1 VGLFDDILG
10 ENKRPDETPRPQG
23 LFDDIVGAEE
33 QPQAKTPQEAT
44 PVAPQKAVG
53 IFDDIVGSDEVGGQ
67 IRPMTEY
74 AEAPSN
80 NSSFAGALGRGAARS
95 AIPTGAGIVGG
106 ALTGAAI
113 GAVMTGPAA
122 PVGAAIGGLAGG
134 VLASM
139 GAEALQEYGMDKM
152 LSPETKSAI
161 DDQFRKDAKQQ
172 PVASFVGQV
181 APSVAFFRPSP
192 SNLAKAGTFAKQIIS
207 GEITKD
213 AMENPAVR
221 EQASNLLNVA
231 FNTGTQGGMEAFNQ
245 FQQGDFNPLRLGA
258 SLVVGAL
265 NTEPTKLGKMATA
278 PSERLVEAIQTRG
291 NVGDVAP
298 QAEGIQPEA
307 QENVPAQPQESET
320 PETIRYASI
329 LTPKGTVYSGRWH
342 PAAFEEY
349 AKDLGKTLQEA
360 VAEKLFEGVESGFV
374 TSNGRFVSREEAAV
388 IAEKANQY
396 KKEEE
401 GGYVAPSATPRSPTL
416 YAERISMTPDRDYSL
431 TREAEPA
438 SSTARANLVMS
449 PFKKGRLTRLD
460 QTEGELQMKIDEE
473 TRKFNQDEP
482 SNPAY
487 YEERLAEVR
496 ALKDRL
502 LKSEERPT
510 KAFDEEMIQP
520 SENGYDIVDFIQEQG
535 GMLSK
540 GRAIRDKN
548 IDLYGKKGGP
558 SVKRLVDAKPPAEY
572 DGMPIL
578 NGPYKKLLSGTT
590 PVDEIA
596 QSAFDQLGIGDGTSG
611 SLWGAIESAIKS
623 RKRSLETDKEIK
635 ANDSQRQAFSS
646 AILKPK
652 EGQTSYKTSDLQIGD
667 TITSGKD
674 IFKVSEIDPETY
686 SRTLDGPQGFG
697 TRTIKEDSIIFA
709 DSAENVN
716 GDFLR
721 GVKVRN
727 ARVSATKPQM
737 TLDQKI
743 ALYRQEGTGK
753 TNARPS
759 LGERV
764 QGVKNALSERL
775 NDFRRTFQD
784 KFVDVENLQNKVSAK
799 NGSPIAE
806 NENIK
811 QREELYHGR
820 VGERVSDFEDTKVSP
835 LLDELR
841 KSGVDRKDFELYAQA
856 KHGRERNTVI
866 AQRDVNKPDGGSGLT
881 NAEISTLIDGNN
893 PTIPKADQRKME
905 PIRQKLIAIN
915 KQTLRNLW
923 EGGLISGETYDLLSN
938 RFTDYVPLVGKA
950 GGTDVETEGTLGT
963 GAGYDVRGND
973 IKIAEGRTT
982 IAPDPLAYSLQ
993 LHRDSIIRS
1002 EKNRVMQTAAQ
1013 FAIKNRDNGII
1024 QVLEKGE
1031 IGNANDKDT
1040 IAYKENGETKYL
1052 RINDPKLADVMKNRA
1067 SVTTGPIIQFLSTM
1081 NRWFAYVNTQASPEF
1096 VIANFARDLQ
1106 TALINISGES
1116 SKGLATGLIKSVP
1129 DAMRA
1134 TYRAEMGK
1142 PDMNGKMDVYYKEFK
1157 EAGGRM
1163 TFFGLKDVAATQKDI
1178 QNALGDGSYRSAK
1191 KVFRV
1196 AMDKL
1201 ARLNSAVENATRLAT
1216 YSTLRDNG
1224 YSVQKAAYA
1233 SRNIT
1238 VNFTRKGTAGPLLN
1252 SIYLFANANIQGTA
1266 RIFQA
1271 VATSPKVR
1279 KILTGVM
1286 VAGYFRSMVNRIVG
1300 GEDESGEAYYDK
1312 IPQYVKETN
1321 FIIMKPDSKGQYFKI
1336 PMPYGYS
1343 VADYTGQLLSEVS
1356 PKEAFGAG
1364 ASKSRALAKLAGAML
1379 DNFNPLGASKSL
1391 LQTISPTI
1399 ITPITDYALNM
1410 DYSGRPIMPTPSPF
1424 DATPP
1429 PNSQRYWSN
1438 VGGIAKS
1445 VSQKIN
1451 ELTGGNEVRAGAID
1465 ISPET
1470 LGQVYD
1476 FFTGSAGKFV
1486 ERLATLPRTALKAS
1500 QGEMNWADVVGEI
1513 PMTRK
1518 VYGAV
1523 PSYVDT
1529 IRYQDLRKEILT
1541 VSDEFKL
1548 AQTTKDTKRLSE
1560 IRSSASSELKMV
1572 EMVKHTEQSLKELR
1586 TERTR
1591 LKSVLEKSDNPAI
1604 QKRIDKNNE
1613 TQKALMMRALKRYNT
1628 LLDDKV

>member
-1 VGLFDDILG
+1 VGIFDDIL
-10 ENKRPDETPRPQG
+10 EEKKRPEETPRPQG
-23 LFDDIVGAEE
+23 LFDDIVGAQET
-33 QPQAKTPQEAT
+33 PQAPTPQEAT
-44 PVAPQKAVG
+44 PVSAPKAVG
-53 IFDDIVGSDEVGGQ
+53 LFDDIVGSEGGGQ

-74 AEAPSN
+74 AEAPSDD
-80 NSSFAGALGRGAARS
+80 SSFAGALGRGAARS

-113 GAVMTGPAA
+113 GAAMTGPAA

-152 LSPETKSAI
+152 LSPETKRAI
-161 DDQFRKDAKQQ
+161 DDQFKKDAEQQ

-192 SNLAKAGTFAKQIIS
+192 SNLSKAGNFAKQILS
-207 GEITKD
+207 GEITKE

-231 FNTGTQGGMEAFNQ
+231 FNTGTQGGLEAYNQ

-265 NTEPTKLGKMATA
+265 NTEPTRLGRMATA
-278 PSERLVEAIQTRG
+278 PSERVAEAIQARR
-291 NVGDVAP
+291 NVGTEAP
-298 QAEGIQPEA
+298 QAEGIQPEVQPEVQPEA
-307 QENVPAQPQESET
+307 PAPTVEVTQEQPT
-320 PETIRYASI
+320 
-329 LTPKGTVYSGRWH
+329 
-342 PAAFEEY
+342 
-349 AKDLGKTLQEA
+349 
-360 VAEKLFEGVESGFV
+360 
-374 TSNGRFVSREEAAV
+374 
-388 IAEKANQY
+388 
-396 KKEEE
+396 
-401 GGYVAPSATPRSPTL
+401 
-416 YAERISMTPDRDYSL
+416 TPDR
-431 TREAEPA
+431 
-438 SSTARANLVMS
+438 SSLVMS

-460 QTEGELQMKIDEE
+460 QSEMELQMRFDEE
-473 TRKFNQDEP
+473 TRKFDQDEP
-482 SNPAY
+482 SNPSY
-487 YEERLAEVR
+487 YKERLDEVR
-496 ALKDRL
+496 ALKERL

-510 KAFDEEMIQP
+510 KSFDEEMIEP
-520 SENGYDIVDFIQEQG
+520 SENGYDIIDFIEEQG

-548 IDLYGKKGGP
+548 IELYGKKSG
-558 SVKRLVDAKPPAEY
+558 SAVKRLVETTAPAEY
-572 DGMPIL
+572 DGMPTL

-611 SLWGAIESAIKS
+611 GLWGAIDKAITS
-623 RKRSLETDKEIK
+623 RKKASDIDKTIK
-635 ANDSQRQAFSS
+635 ANDSQRLAFST

-652 EGQTSYKTSDLQIGD
+652 EGQTSYKTSDLQVGD

-674 IFKVSEIDPETY
+674 IFKVTDINPENY
-686 SRTLDGPQGFG
+686 SRTLEGPEGFG
-697 TRTIKEDSIIFA
+697 VRTIKEDSIIFA

-727 ARVSATKPQM
+727 AKLSATKPQM

-743 ALYRQEGTGK
+743 ALYRQEGTAK
-753 TNARPS
+753 TGASPS

-764 QGVKNALSERL
+764 QGAKNVLSERL
-775 NDFRRTFQD
+775 TDFRRLFQD
-784 KFVDVENLQNKVSAK
+784 KFVDVENLQKAGGRSVKSI
-799 NGSPIAE
+799 PE
-806 NENIK
+806 NANIK
-811 QREELYHGR
+811 EREELYHGR
-820 VGERVSDFEDTKVSP
+820 VGERISNFEDTKVSP

-841 KSGVDRKDFELYAQA
+841 KSGVDRKNFELYAQA

-866 AQRDVNKPDGGSGLT
+866 AQRDINKPDGGSGLT
-881 NAEISTLIDGNN
+881 DADISTLIDGKN
-893 PTIPKADQRKME
+893 PRISREDQKKME
-905 PIRQKLIAIN
+905 PIRQKLVSLN
-915 KQTLRNLW
+915 KDTLRNLW
-923 EGGLISGETYDLLSN
+923 EGGLISGDTYDLLSN
-938 RFTDYVPLVGKA
+938 RFTDYVPLMGKA
-950 GGTDVETEGTLGT
+950 GGTDIEVERTLGT
-963 GAGYDVRGND
+963 GSGFDVRGSD
-973 IKIAEGRTT
+973 IKIAEGKTT
-982 IAPDPLAYSLQ
+982 IATDPLAYSLQ

-1002 EKNRVMQTAAQ
+1002 EKNRVIQTAAQ
-1013 FAIKNRDNGII
+1013 FATKYKDNGII

-1031 IGNANDKDT
+1031 IGNANDKDI

-1052 RINDPKLADVMKNRA
+1052 RIKDPKLADVMKNR
-1067 SVTTGPIIQFLSTM
+1067 SSSTTAPIVEFIPRM
-1081 NRWFAYVNTQASPEF
+1081 MRYYAYVNTQASPEF
-1096 VIANFARDLQ
+1096 VAANFSRDLQ
-1106 TALINISGES
+1106 TALINISAEDA
-1116 SKGLATGLIKSVP
+1116 KGLALTLVKSVP

-1142 PDMNGKMDVYYKEFK
+1142 PDMNGKMDVYYREFK

-1163 TFFGLKDVAATQKDI
+1163 TFFGLKDIAATQKDI
-1178 QNALGDGSYRSAK
+1178 QSALGDGGFRNVT
-1191 KVFRV
+1191 KVFKV
-1196 AMDKL
+1196 GLDKL

-1233 SRNIT
+1233 ARNIT

-1271 VATSPKVR
+1271 VASSPKVR

-1286 VAGYFRSMVNRIVG
+1286 VAGFFRSMVNRIIG
-1300 GEDESGEAYYDK
+1300 GQDETGEPYYDK
-1312 IPQYVKETN
+1312 IPQYIKETN
-1321 FIIMKPDSKGQYFKI
+1321 FIIMKPDSGGQYFKF
-1336 PMPYGYS
+1336 PMPYGYA
-1343 VADYTGQLLSEVS
+1343 VADYAGQLLSEVS
-1356 PKEAFGAG
+1356 PKDMFGG
-1364 ASKSRALAKLAGAML
+1364 GVSKSDAIVKLTGAIL

-1399 ITPITDYALNM
+1399 LSPITDYALNM

-1429 PNSQRYWSN
+1429 PKSQRYWSN
-1438 VGGIAKS
+1438 VGPIPKAIA
-1445 VSQKIN
+1445 QKLN
-1451 ELTGGNEVRAGAID
+1451 ELTGGNEVRAGGLD
-1465 ISPET
+1465 FSPET
-1470 LGQVYD
+1470 IGQVYD
-1476 FFTGSAGKFV
+1476 FMTGAAGKFA
-1486 ERLATLPRTALKAS
+1486 ERLVNLPRGVLKAS
-1500 QGEMNWADVVGEI
+1500 QGQMEWSDMIGDI

-1529 IRYQDLRKEILT
+1529 VRYQDLRKEILT
-1541 VSDEFKL
+1541 VADEVKL
-1548 AQTTKDTKRLSE
+1548 AQTTRDTKRLSE

-1572 EMVKHTEQSLKELR
+1572 EMVKSTEQSLKELR

-1591 LKSVLEKSDNPAI
+1591 LKAILEKSDNPAI

-1613 TQKALMMRALKRYNT
+1613 TQKALMMRVLKRYNT
-1628 LLDDKV
+1628 LIDDKV

>member
-1 VGLFDDILG
+1 VGIFDDIL
-10 ENKRPDETPRPQG
+10 EEKKRPEETPRPQG
-23 LFDDIVGAEE
+23 LFDDIVGPQET
-33 QPQAKTPQEAT
+33 PQAPTPQEAT
-44 PVAPQKAVG
+44 PVVQAQASGTVLAKEQEASFQKWKETLPSRLQSESDYDLKGFWLENPNWSPNDPDAHMTDKFKLPNHPLFSVESKYYKEGMKSGYWKGDEYVPIKEGEVAPRPSLG
-53 IFDDIVGSDEVGGQ
+53 LFDDIVGSEGGGQ
-67 IRPMTEY
+67 LRPMTEY
-74 AEAPSN
+74 AEAPSDD
-80 NSSFAGALGRGAARS
+80 SSFVGALGRGAARS

-113 GAVMTGPAA
+113 GAAMTGPAA

-152 LSPETKSAI
+152 LSPETKKAI
-161 DDQFRKDAKQQ
+161 DDQFKKDAEQQ

-192 SNLAKAGTFAKQIIS
+192 SNLSKAGNFAKQILS
-207 GEITKD
+207 GEITKE

-265 NTEPTKLGKMATA
+265 NTEPTRLGRMATA
-278 PSERLVEAIQTRG
+278 PSERVAEAIQARR
-291 NVGDVAP
+291 NVGTEAP
-298 QAEGIQPEA
+298 QAEGIQPEV
-307 QENVPAQPQESET
+307 Q
-320 PETIRYASI
+320 PETQA
-329 LTPKGTVYSGRWH
+329 PKVEIT
-342 PAAFEEY
+342 
-349 AKDLGKTLQEA
+349 QE
-360 VAEKLFEGVESGFV
+360 
-374 TSNGRFVSREEAAV
+374 
-388 IAEKANQY
+388 Q
-396 KKEEE
+396 
-401 GGYVAPSATPRSPTL
+401 PT
-416 YAERISMTPDRDYSL
+416 TPDRSI
-431 TREAEPA
+431 
-438 SSTARANLVMS
+438 LVMS

-460 QTEGELQMKIDEE
+460 QIEAELQGMRDSELQ
-473 TRKFNQDEP
+473 KFNSDEP

-487 YEERLAEVR
+487 YDERLAEVKAER
-496 ALKDRL
+496 ERL
-502 LKSEERPT
+502 LRAEERPT
-510 KAFDEEMIQP
+510 KSFDEEMIEP
-520 SENGYDIVDFIQEQG
+520 SESGYDIIDFIQEQG

-540 GRAIRDKN
+540 GKAIRNKN
-548 IDLYGKKGGP
+548 IELYGKKSG
-558 SVKRLVDAKPPAEY
+558 SAVKRLVETTAPAEY
-572 DGMPIL
+572 DGMPTL

-611 SLWGAIESAIKS
+611 GLWGAIDKAITS
-623 RKRSLETDKEIK
+623 RKKASDIDKTIK
-635 ANDSQRQAFSS
+635 ANDSKRLAFSS
-646 AILKPK
+646 EILKPK
-652 EGQTSYKTSDLQIGD
+652 DGQTSYKTSDLQIGD
-667 TITSGKD
+667 TITSGKN
-674 IFKVSEIDPETY
+674 IFKVTDINPETY
-686 SRTLDGPQGFG
+686 SRTLEGPEGFG
-697 TRTIKEDSIIFA
+697 VRTIKEDSIIFA

-727 ARVSATKPQM
+727 AKVSATEPQM

-743 ALYRQEGTGK
+743 ALYRQEGTAR
-753 TNARPS
+753 TDTRPS

-764 QGVKNALSERL
+764 QGVRDSLSKRL
-775 NDFRRTFQD
+775 TDFRRFFQD
-784 KFVDVENLQNKVSAK
+784 KFVDIENLQKKVSGKIGRQIDESAD
-799 NGSPIAE
+799 
-806 NENIK
+806 IK

-820 VGERVSDFEDTKVSP
+820 VGERVSNFEDTMATP

-841 KSGVDRKDFELYAQA
+841 ASGLDRKNFELYAQA

-881 NAEISTLIDGNN
+881 NADIAELIEGNN
-893 PTIPKADQRKME
+893 PRISKADQKKME
-905 PIRQKLIAIN
+905 PIRQKLVSLN
-915 KQTLRNLW
+915 KGTLRNLW

-938 RFTDYVPLVGKA
+938 RFTDYVPLMGKA
-950 GGTDVETEGTLGT
+950 GGTDVETDGTVGT
-963 GAGYDVRGND
+963 GAGYDVRGSD
-973 IKIAEGRTT
+973 IKMAKGKTT
-982 IAPDPLAYSLQ
+982 IATDPLAYSLQ

-1002 EKNRVMQTAAQ
+1002 EKNRVMQTVAQ
-1013 FAIKNRDNGII
+1013 FATKYKDNGII
-1024 QVLEKGE
+1024 QVLAKGE
-1031 IGNANDKDT
+1031 IGNANDKDI
-1040 IAYKENGETKYL
+1040 IAYKENGETRYL

-1067 SVTTGPIIQFLSTM
+1067 SVTTGKIIQYLSNM
-1081 NRWFAYVNTQASPEF
+1081 NRWLAYVNTQASPEF
-1096 VIANFARDLQ
+1096 VVANFARDLQ
-1106 TALINISGES
+1106 TALVNISGENA
-1116 SKGLATGLIKSVP
+1116 KGLASGLIKSVP
-1129 DAMRA
+1129 DAMKA

-1142 PDMNGKMDVYYKEFK
+1142 PDMNGKMDVYYREFK

-1163 TFFGLKDVAATQKDI
+1163 TFFGLKDIAATQKDI
-1178 QNALGDGSYRSAK
+1178 QNALGDGAYRNAT

-1196 AMDKL
+1196 GLDKL

-1216 YSTLRDNG
+1216 YSTLRENG

-1233 SRNIT
+1233 ARNIT

-1252 SIYLFANANIQGTA
+1252 AIYLFANANIQGTA

-1271 VATSPKVR
+1271 VASSPKVR

-1286 VAGYFRSMVNRIVG
+1286 VAGYFRSMVNRIIG
-1300 GEDESGEAYYDK
+1300 GQDETGESYYDK
-1312 IPQYVKETN
+1312 IPQYIKETN
-1321 FIIMKPDSKGQYFKI
+1321 FIIMKPESEGQYFKI

-1356 PKEAFGAG
+1356 PKEAFGGG
-1364 ASKSRALAKLAGAML
+1364 ASKSQALAKLAGAML

-1391 LQTISPTI
+1391 LQTISPTLLS
-1399 ITPITDYALNM
+1399 PVTDYALNM

-1438 VGGIAKS
+1438 VGDIPKAIARKL
-1445 VSQKIN
+1445 N
-1451 ELTGGNEVRAGAID
+1451 EISGGNEVRAGD
-1465 ISPET
+1465 FDVSPET

-1476 FFTGSAGKFV
+1476 FFTGSAGKFA
-1486 ERLATLPRTALKAS
+1486 ERLVTLPRSAFKAS
-1500 QGEMNWADVVGEI
+1500 QGEMDWADVIGDV

-1529 IRYQDLRKEILT
+1529 VRYQDLRKEILT
-1541 VSDEFKL
+1541 VADEVKL
-1548 AQTTKDTKRLSE
+1548 AQTTRDTKRLSE

-1572 EMVKHTEQSLKELR
+1572 EMIKSTEQSLKELR

-1591 LKSVLEKSDNPAI
+1591 LKAILEKSDNPAI

-1613 TQKALMMRALKRYNT
+1613 TQKALMMRVLKRYNT
-1628 LLDDKV
+1628 LIDDQV

>member
-1 VGLFDDILG
+1 MGLFDDILG
-10 ENKRPDETPRPQG
+10 ENKRPDETPKPQG

-278 PSERLVEAIQTRG
+278 PSERLAEAIQTRG
-291 NVGDVAP
+291 NVGEPKADVVPPEVPP
-298 QAEGIQPEA
+298 QSNI
-307 QENVPAQPQESET
+307 ET
-320 PETIRYASI
+320 
-329 LTPKGTVYSGRWH
+329 
-342 PAAFEEY
+342 
-349 AKDLGKTLQEA
+349 
-360 VAEKLFEGVESGFV
+360 
-374 TSNGRFVSREEAAV
+374 
-388 IAEKANQY
+388 
-396 KKEEE
+396 
-401 GGYVAPSATPRSPTL
+401 SPTQPTQEQPTTL
-416 YAERISMTPDRDYSL
+416 DR
-431 TREAEPA
+431 
-438 SSTARANLVMS
+438 SSLVMS

-460 QTEGELQMKIDEE
+460 QTEGELQMKMDEE

-540 GRAIRDKN
+540 GKAIRDKN
-548 IDLYGKKGGP
+548 IELYGKKGGP

-572 DGMPIL
+572 DGMPAL

-596 QSAFDQLGIGDGTSG
+596 QSAYDQLGIGDGTSG

-646 AILKPK
+646 SILKPK

-667 TITSGKD
+667 TIASGKD

-727 ARVSATKPQM
+727 ARLSATDPAIPLEK
-737 TLDQKI
+737 KI
-743 ALYRQEGTGK
+743 AIFKGTDKGVEGTGE
-753 TNARPS
+753 RPT
-759 LGERV
+759 LGQRL
-764 QGVKNALSERL
+764 QGVKNVLSQRL
-775 NDFRRTFQD
+775 TDFRRTFQD

-820 VGERVSDFEDTKVSP
+820 VGERIGDFEDTKVAP
-835 LLDELR
+835 LLEDLR
-841 KSGVDRKDFELYAQA
+841 NSGVDRKDFELYAQA

-923 EGGLISGETYDLLSN
+923 EGGLISGDTYDLLSN

-950 GGTDVETEGTLGT
+950 GGTDVETEGTIGT

-973 IKIAEGRTT
+973 IKIAEGRST
-982 IAPDPLAYSLQ
+982 IAPDPLAYSIQ

-1178 QNALGDGSYRSAK
+1178 QNALGDGSYRSAT
-1191 KVFRV
+1191 KVFKV
-1196 AMDKL
+1196 ALDKL

-1216 YSTLRDNG
+1216 YSTLRENG
-1224 YSVQKAAYA
+1224 FSVQKAAYA
-1233 SRNIT
+1233 ARNIT

-1271 VATSPKVR
+1271 VASSPKVR

-1300 GEDESGEAYYDK
+1300 GDDESGEAYYDK

-1356 PKEAFGAG
+1356 PKEAFGGG
-1364 ASKSRALAKLAGAML
+1364 ASKSQALAKLAGAML

-1591 LKSVLEKSDNPAI
+1591 LKSVLEKGDNPAI

-1613 TQKALMMRALKRYNT
+1613 TQKVLMMRALKRYNT
-1628 LLDDKV
+1628 LIDGKV

>member
-1 VGLFDDILG
+1 MGLFDDIVG
-10 ENKRPDETPRPQG
+10 PEEKKRPEETPRPQG
-23 LFDDIVGAEE
+23 LFDDIVGPE
-33 QPQAKTPQEAT
+33 QKPQAETPQETT
-44 PVAPQKAVG
+44 PVSAPKAVG
-53 IFDDIVGSDEVGGQ
+53 LFDDIVGSEGGGEL
-67 IRPMTEY
+67 RPMTEY
-74 AEAPSN
+74 AEAPSDD
-80 NSSFAGALGRGAARS
+80 SSFAGALGRGAARS

-113 GAVMTGPAA
+113 GAAMTGPAA

-152 LSPETKSAI
+152 LSPETKKAI
-161 DDQFRKDAKQQ
+161 DDQFKKDAERQ

-192 SNLAKAGTFAKQIIS
+192 SNLSKAGNFAKQILS
-207 GEITKD
+207 GEITKE

-265 NTEPTKLGKMATA
+265 NTEPTRLGRMATA
-278 PSERLVEAIQTRG
+278 PSERVAEAIQARR
-291 NVGDVAP
+291 NVGAEVP
-298 QAEGIQPEA
+298 QAEGIQPEVQPEVQPEA
-307 QENVPAQPQESET
+307 PAPTVEVTQEQPT
-320 PETIRYASI
+320 
-329 LTPKGTVYSGRWH
+329 
-342 PAAFEEY
+342 
-349 AKDLGKTLQEA
+349 
-360 VAEKLFEGVESGFV
+360 
-374 TSNGRFVSREEAAV
+374 
-388 IAEKANQY
+388 
-396 KKEEE
+396 
-401 GGYVAPSATPRSPTL
+401 
-416 YAERISMTPDRDYSL
+416 TPDR
-431 TREAEPA
+431 
-438 SSTARANLVMS
+438 SSLVMS

-460 QTEGELQMKIDEE
+460 QSEMELQMRFDEE
-473 TRKFNQDEP
+473 TRKFDQDEP
-482 SNPAY
+482 SNPSY
-487 YEERLAEVR
+487 YKERLAEVR
-496 ALKDRL
+496 ALKERL

-510 KAFDEEMIQP
+510 KSFDEEMIEP
-520 SENGYDIVDFIQEQG
+520 SENGYDIIDFIEEQG

-548 IDLYGKKGGP
+548 IELYGKKSGS
-558 SVKRLVDAKPPAEY
+558 SVKRLVETTAPAEY
-572 DGMPIL
+572 DGMPTL

-611 SLWGAIESAIKS
+611 GLWGAIDNAIKS
-623 RKRSLETDKEIK
+623 RKRSSDIDKTIK
-635 ANDSQRQAFSS
+635 ANDSQRLAFST

-652 EGQTSYKTSDLQIGD
+652 EGQTSYKTSDLQVGD

-674 IFKVSEIDPETY
+674 IFKVTDINPENY
-686 SRTLDGPQGFG
+686 SRTLEGPEGFG
-697 TRTIKEDSIIFA
+697 VRTIKEDSIIFA

-727 ARVSATKPQM
+727 ARVSATEPQM

-743 ALYRQEGTGK
+743 AIYRQEGAAK
-753 TNARPS
+753 TDTRPS

-764 QGVKNALSERL
+764 QGVKDSLSKRL
-775 NDFRRTFQD
+775 TDFRRFFQD
-784 KFVDVENLQNKVSAK
+784 KFVDVENLQKRVSER
-799 NGSPIAE
+799 NGSPISE
-806 NENIK
+806 NADIK

-820 VGERVSDFEDTKVSP
+820 VGERVSNFEDTIVTP

-841 KSGVDRKDFELYAQA
+841 NSGVDRKNFELYAQA

-881 NAEISTLIDGNN
+881 SSDIAGLIEGNN
-893 PTIPKADQRKME
+893 PRISKADQKKME
-905 PIRQKLIAIN
+905 PIRQKLVSLS
-915 KQTLRNLW
+915 KGTLRNLW

-950 GGTDVETEGTLGT
+950 GGTDIETDGTIGT
-963 GAGYDVRGND
+963 GAGYDVRGSD
-973 IKIAEGRTT
+973 IKMADGRTT
-982 IAPDPLAYSLQ
+982 IAPDPLAYALQ

-1002 EKNRVMQTAAQ
+1002 EKNRVMQTVAQ
-1013 FAIKNRDNGII
+1013 FATKYRDNGII

-1031 IGNANDKDT
+1031 IGNANDKDI
-1040 IAYKENGETKYL
+1040 IAYKENGETRYL

-1067 SVTTGPIIQFLSTM
+1067 SVTTGKIIQYLSNM
-1081 NRWFAYVNTQASPEF
+1081 NRWLAYVNTQASPEF
-1096 VIANFARDLQ
+1096 VVANFARDLQ
-1106 TALINISGES
+1106 TALVNISGES
-1116 SKGLATGLIKSVP
+1116 AKGLASGLIKSVP
-1129 DAMRA
+1129 DAMKA

-1142 PDMNGKMDVYYKEFK
+1142 PDMNGKMDVYYREFK

-1163 TFFGLKDVAATQKDI
+1163 TFFGLKDISATQKDI
-1178 QNALGDGSYRSAK
+1178 QSALGNGGYRSAT
-1191 KVFRV
+1191 KVFKV
-1196 AMDKL
+1196 ALDKL

-1216 YSTLRDNG
+1216 YSTLRENG
-1224 YSVQKAAYA
+1224 YTVQKAAYA
-1233 SRNIT
+1233 ARNIT

-1286 VAGYFRSMVNRIVG
+1286 VAGYFRSMVNRIIG
-1300 GEDESGEAYYDK
+1300 GQDETGESYYDK
-1312 IPQYVKETN
+1312 IPQYIKETN
-1321 FIIMKPDSKGQYFKI
+1321 FIIMKPESEGQYFKI

-1356 PKEAFGAG
+1356 PKEAFGGG
-1364 ASKSRALAKLAGAML
+1364 ASKSQALAKLAGAML

-1391 LQTISPTI
+1391 LQTISPTLLS
-1399 ITPITDYALNM
+1399 PITDYALNM

-1429 PNSQRYWSN
+1429 PKSQRYWSN
-1438 VGGIAKS
+1438 VGDIPKAIA
-1445 VSQKIN
+1445 QKLN
-1451 ELTGGNEVRAGAID
+1451 ELTGGNEVRAGGLD
-1465 ISPET
+1465 VSPET
-1470 LGQVYD
+1470 LGQVFD

-1486 ERLATLPRTALKAS
+1486 ERIASLPRSALKAS
-1500 QGEMNWADVVGEI
+1500 QGEVDWADVVGDI

-1541 VSDEFKL
+1541 VSDEVKL
-1548 AQTTKDTKRLSE
+1548 AQTTRDTKRLSD
-1560 IRSSASSELKMV
+1560 IRSSASSELKMI
-1572 EMVKHTEQSLKELR
+1572 EMVKATEQSLKELR

-1591 LKSVLEKSDNPAI
+1591 LKAVLEKSDNPAI

-1613 TQKALMMRALKRYNT
+1613 TQKALMMRVLKRYNT
-1628 LLDDKV
+1628 LIDDKV

>member
-1 VGLFDDILG
+1 VGIFDDIL
-10 ENKRPDETPRPQG
+10 EEQKRPEEAPRPQG

-33 QPQAKTPQEAT
+33 KPQAE
-44 PVAPQKAVG
+44 APQVESPIASQKSVG
-53 IFDDIVGSDEVGGQ
+53 LFDDIVGSNEVVGRGVLLPMDEAQ
-67 IRPMTEY
+67 TP
-74 AEAPSN
+74 PSDD
-80 NSSFAGALGRGAARS
+80 SSFVGALGRGAARS

-106 ALTGAAI
+106 ALTGAAV
-113 GAVMTGPAA
+113 GAAMTGPAA

-152 LSPETKSAI
+152 LSPETKKAI
-161 DDQFRKDAKQQ
+161 DDQFKKDAEQQ

-192 SNLAKAGTFAKQIIS
+192 SNLAKAGTFAKQIIA

-265 NTEPTKLGKMATA
+265 NTEPTRLGKMATA
-278 PSERLVEAIQTRG
+278 PSERVAEAIRARK
-291 NVGDVAP
+291 NVGAEAS
-298 QAEGIQPEA
+298 QAEGIQPEVQ
-307 QENVPAQPQESET
+307 QEAQPEPQTPQVDVPQDQTQPIDRSE
-320 PETIRYASI
+320 
-329 LTPKGTVYSGRWH
+329 L
-342 PAAFEEY
+342 
-349 AKDLGKTLQEA
+349 
-360 VAEKLFEGVESGFV
+360 
-374 TSNGRFVSREEAAV
+374 V
-388 IAEKANQY
+388 I
-396 KKEEE
+396 
-401 GGYVAPSATPRSPTL
+401 
-416 YAERISMTPDRDYSL
+416 
-431 TREAEPA
+431 
-438 SSTARANLVMS
+438 S

-460 QTEGELQMKIDEE
+460 QSEMELQMRLDEE
-473 TRKFNQDEP
+473 TRKFDQDEP
-482 SNPAY
+482 SNPSY
-487 YEERLAEVR
+487 YKERLDEVR
-496 ALKDRL
+496 ALKERL
-502 LKSEERPT
+502 LREEQRPSKSFSEQ
-510 KAFDEEMIQP
+510 MIQP
-520 SENGYDIVDFIQEQG
+520 SENGYDIIDFIEEQG

-540 GRAIRDKN
+540 GKAIRDKN
-548 IDLYGKKGGP
+548 IALYGKKSG
-558 SVKRLVDAKPPAEY
+558 SSIRRLEETKAPAEY
-572 DGMPIL
+572 DGMPDFK
-578 NGPYKKLLSGTT
+578 GPYKKLLSGTT

-596 QSAFDQLGIGDGTSG
+596 QSAYEQLGIGDGTSG
-611 SLWGAIESAIKS
+611 SLWGAIDKAITS
-623 RKRSLETDKEIK
+623 RKKASDINNKINFNDK
-635 ANDSQRQAFSS
+635 QRQAFSS

-667 TITSGKD
+667 NIYSGKNVFEVTGIDEDNFSRTIT
-674 IFKVSEIDPETY
+674 
-686 SRTLDGPQGFG
+686 GPDEFG
-697 TRTIKEDSIIFA
+697 TRTIKADSIIFA
-709 DSAENVN
+709 DSAVN
-716 GDFLR
+716 QEGNYLR

-727 ARVSATKPQM
+727 AKLSETKPQM

-743 ALYRQEGTGK
+743 ALYRQEGTAK
-753 TNARPS
+753 TDARPS
-759 LGERV
+759 LEERV
-764 QGVKNALSERL
+764 QGVKDSLSQRL
-775 NDFRRTFQD
+775 TDFRRFFQD
-784 KFVDVENLQNKVSAK
+784 KFVDIENLQKKVSGK
-799 NGSPIAE
+799 IGRQIEE
-806 NENIK
+806 NADIK

-820 VGERVSDFEDTKVSP
+820 VGERISDFEDTKVTP

-866 AQRDVNKPDGGSGLT
+866 AQRDINKPDGGSGLT
-881 NAEISTLIDGNN
+881 DADISTLIEGNN
-893 PTIPKADQRKME
+893 PRISREAQRKME
-905 PIRQKLIAIN
+905 PIRQKLVSLN
-915 KQTLRNLW
+915 KDTLRNLW
-923 EGGLISGETYDLLSN
+923 EGGLISGDTYDLLSN
-938 RFTDYVPLVGKA
+938 RFTDYVPLAGKA
-950 GGTDVETEGTLGT
+950 GGTDVEVEGSLGT
-963 GAGYDVRGND
+963 GAGYDVRGSD
-973 IKIAEGRTT
+973 IKIAEGRGT

-1002 EKNRVMQTAAQ
+1002 EKNRVMQTVAQ
-1013 FAIKNRDNGII
+1013 FATKYKDNGII

-1031 IGNANDKDT
+1031 IGNANDKDI

-1067 SVTTGPIIQFLSTM
+1067 SVTTGKIIQYLSNM
-1081 NRWFAYVNTQASPEF
+1081 NRWLAYVNTQASPEF
-1096 VIANFARDLQ
+1096 VVANFARDLQ
-1106 TALINISGES
+1106 TALVNISGENA
-1116 SKGLATGLIKSVP
+1116 KGLASGLIKSVP

-1142 PDMNGKMDVYYKEFK
+1142 PDMNGKMDVYYREFK

-1163 TFFGLKDVAATQKDI
+1163 TFFGLKDIAATQKDI
-1178 QNALGDGSYRSAK
+1178 QSALGDGGYRNAT
-1191 KVFRV
+1191 KVFKV
-1196 AMDKL
+1196 ALDKL

-1216 YSTLRDNG
+1216 YSTLRENG
-1224 YSVQKAAYA
+1224 YSVQKAAYV

-1300 GEDESGEAYYDK
+1300 GQDETGESYYDK
-1312 IPQYVKETN
+1312 IPQYIKETN
-1321 FIIMKPDSKGQYFKI
+1321 FIIMKPDSGGQYFKI

-1356 PKEAFGAG
+1356 PKEAFGGG
-1364 ASKSRALAKLAGAML
+1364 ASKSQALAKLAGAML

-1391 LQTISPTI
+1391 LQTISPTLLS
-1399 ITPITDYALNM
+1399 PVTDYALNM

-1429 PNSQRYWSN
+1429 PKSQRYWSN
-1438 VGGIAKS
+1438 VGPIPKAIA
-1445 VSQKIN
+1445 QKIN
-1451 ELTGGNEVRAGAID
+1451 ELTGGNEVRAGKLD
-1465 ISPET
+1465 VSPET
-1470 LGQVYD
+1470 IGQVFD
-1476 FFTGSAGKFV
+1476 FFTGSAGKFA
-1486 ERLATLPRTALKAS
+1486 ERLANLPRGALKAS
-1500 QGEMNWADVVGEI
+1500 QGEMEWADVVGDI

-1529 IRYQDLRKEILT
+1529 VRYQDLRKEILT
-1541 VSDEFKL
+1541 VADEVKL
-1548 AQTTKDTKRLSE
+1548 AQTTRDTKRLSE
-1560 IRSSASSELKMV
+1560 IRSSASAELKMV
-1572 EMVKHTEQSLKELR
+1572 EMIKHTEQSLKELR
-1586 TERTR
+1586 TEKTR
-1591 LKSVLEKSDNPAI
+1591 LKAVLEKNDNPAI

-1613 TQKALMMRALKRYNT
+1613 TQKAMMMKVLKRYNT
-1628 LLDDKV
+1628 LIDEKV

>member
-1 VGLFDDILG
+1 MGLFDDILG

-23 LFDDIVGAEE
+23 LFDDIVGAEDKPQAE
-33 QPQAKTPQEAT
+33 TPQAK
-44 PVAPQKAVG
+44 APIASQKSVG
-53 IFDDIVGSDEVGGQ
+53 LFDDIVGSNEVGG
-67 IRPMTEY
+67 RGVLLPMD
-74 AEAPSN
+74 EAQTPPSDD
-80 NSSFAGALGRGAARS
+80 SSFVGALGRGAARS

-106 ALTGAAI
+106 ALTGAAV
-113 GAVMTGPAA
+113 GAAMTGPAA

-161 DDQFRKDAKQQ
+161 DDQFKKDAKQQ

-265 NTEPTKLGKMATA
+265 NTEPTRLGRMATA
-278 PSERLVEAIQTRG
+278 PSERLAEAIQARRPKADVVPPEVPPQS
-291 NVGDVAP
+291 NV
-298 QAEGIQPEA
+298 
-307 QENVPAQPQESET
+307 ET
-320 PETIRYASI
+320 
-329 LTPKGTVYSGRWH
+329 
-342 PAAFEEY
+342 
-349 AKDLGKTLQEA
+349 
-360 VAEKLFEGVESGFV
+360 
-374 TSNGRFVSREEAAV
+374 
-388 IAEKANQY
+388 
-396 KKEEE
+396 
-401 GGYVAPSATPRSPTL
+401 SPTEPTQEQSTSL
-416 YAERISMTPDRDYSL
+416 DRS
-431 TREAEPA
+431 
-438 SSTARANLVMS
+438 NLVMS

-460 QTEGELQMKIDEE
+460 QTESELQMKIDEE

-502 LKSEERPT
+502 LNSEERPT
-510 KAFDEEMIQP
+510 KSFDEEMIQP

-548 IDLYGKKGGP
+548 IDLYGKKGG
-558 SVKRLVDAKPPAEY
+558 SLVKRLVETTAPAEY
-572 DGMPIL
+572 DGMPDFK
-578 NGPYKKLLSGTT
+578 GPYKKLLSGTT

-596 QSAFDQLGIGDGTSG
+596 QSAYDQLGIGDGTSG

-623 RKRSLETDKEIK
+623 RKRSLETNKEIK

-667 TITSGKD
+667 TITSGKN

-753 TNARPS
+753 TDARPS

-764 QGVKNALSERL
+764 QGVKDSLSKRL
-775 NDFRRTFQD
+775 TDFRRFFQD
-784 KFVDVENLQNKVSAK
+784 KFVDVENLQNKVSAR
-799 NGSPIAE
+799 NGSPISE

-820 VGERVSDFEDTKVSP
+820 VGERVSNFEDTIVTP

-841 KSGVDRKDFELYAQA
+841 NSGVDRKNFELYAQA

-881 NAEISTLIDGNN
+881 SSDIAGLIEGSNPRIS
-893 PTIPKADQRKME
+893 KADQRKME
-905 PIRQKLIAIN
+905 PIRQKLVSLS
-915 KQTLRNLW
+915 KGTLRNLW
-923 EGGLISGETYDLLSN
+923 EGGLISGDTYDLLSN
-938 RFTDYVPLVGKA
+938 RFTDYVPLIGKA
-950 GGTDVETEGTLGT
+950 GGTDVETEGALGT
-963 GAGYDVRGND
+963 GAGYDVRGSD

-982 IAPDPLAYSLQ
+982 IAPDPLAYALQ

-1002 EKNRVMQTAAQ
+1002 EKNRVMQTVAQ
-1013 FAIKNRDNGII
+1013 FAIKYRDNGII

-1031 IGNANDKDT
+1031 IGNANDKDI
-1040 IAYKENGETKYL
+1040 IAYKENGETRYL

-1067 SVTTGPIIQFLSTM
+1067 SVTTGKIIQYLSNM
-1081 NRWFAYVNTQASPEF
+1081 NRWLAYVNTQASPEF
-1096 VIANFARDLQ
+1096 VVANFARDLQ
-1106 TALINISGES
+1106 TALINISGENA
-1116 SKGLATGLIKSVP
+1116 KGLATGLIKSVP

-1178 QNALGDGSYRSAK
+1178 QNALGDGSYRSAT

-1196 AMDKL
+1196 GLNKL

-1216 YSTLRDNG
+1216 YSTLRENG

-1252 SIYLFANANIQGTA
+1252 AIYLFANANIQGTA

-1286 VAGYFRSMVNRIVG
+1286 VAGYFRSMVNRIIG
-1300 GEDESGEAYYDK
+1300 GQDETGESYYDK

-1321 FIIMKPDSKGQYFKI
+1321 FIIMKPNSEGQYFKI

-1356 PKEAFGAG
+1356 PKEAFGGG
-1364 ASKSRALAKLAGAML
+1364 ASKSQALAKLAGAML

-1438 VGGIAKS
+1438 VGDIPKAIA
-1445 VSQKIN
+1445 QKIN
-1451 ELTGGNEVRAGAID
+1451 ELTGGNEVRAGRLD
-1465 ISPET
+1465 VSPET
-1470 LGQVYD
+1470 IGQVFD

-1486 ERLATLPRTALKAS
+1486 ERLATLPRGILKAS
-1500 QGEMNWADVVGEI
+1500 QGEMDWADVVGDI

-1541 VSDEFKL
+1541 VADELKL

>member
-1 VGLFDDILG
+1 MGLFDDILG
-10 ENKRPDETPRPQG
+10 ENKRPEETPRPQG
-23 LFDDIVGAEE
+23 LFDDIIGAEE
-33 QPQAKTPQEAT
+33 QPQAKTPQVEA
-44 PVAPQKAVG
+44 PIAPQKAVG
-53 IFDDIVGSDEVGGQ
+53 LFDDIVGSEEVGGQ

-152 LSPETKSAI
+152 FSPETKSAI

-192 SNLAKAGTFAKQIIS
+192 SNLVKAGTFAKQIIS

-245 FQQGDFNPLRLGA
+245 FKQGDFNPLRLGA

-265 NTEPTKLGKMATA
+265 NTEPTRLGKMATA
-278 PSERLVEAIQTRG
+278 PSERLAEAIQARR
-291 NVGDVAP
+291 NVGEPNADVVPPEVPP
-298 QAEGIQPEA
+298 QS
-307 QENVPAQPQESET
+307 NVET
-320 PETIRYASI
+320 
-329 LTPKGTVYSGRWH
+329 
-342 PAAFEEY
+342 
-349 AKDLGKTLQEA
+349 
-360 VAEKLFEGVESGFV
+360 
-374 TSNGRFVSREEAAV
+374 
-388 IAEKANQY
+388 
-396 KKEEE
+396 
-401 GGYVAPSATPRSPTL
+401 SPTQPTQEQPTTL
-416 YAERISMTPDRDYSL
+416 DRS
-431 TREAEPA
+431 
-438 SSTARANLVMS
+438 NLVMS

-460 QTEGELQMKIDEE
+460 QTEGELQMKMDEE

-572 DGMPIL
+572 DGMPAL

-596 QSAFDQLGIGDGTSG
+596 QSAYDQLGIGDGTSG

-646 AILKPK
+646 SILKPK

-727 ARVSATKPQM
+727 AKLSATDPAIPLEK
-737 TLDQKI
+737 KI
-743 ALYRQEGTGK
+743 AIFKGTDKGAE
-753 TNARPS
+753 TT
-759 LGERV
+759 GERPTLGQGL
-764 QGVKNALSERL
+764 QGVKNVLSERL
-775 NDFRRTFQD
+775 TDFRRTFQD

-915 KQTLRNLW
+915 KETLRNLW
-923 EGGLISGETYDLLSN
+923 EGGLISGDTYDLLSN

-950 GGTDVETEGTLGT
+950 GGTDVETEGTIGT

-973 IKIAEGRTT
+973 IKIAEGRST
-982 IAPDPLAYSLQ
+982 IAPDPLAYSIQ

-1106 TALINISGES
+1106 TALINISAENA
-1116 SKGLATGLIKSVP
+1116 KGLAAGLIKSVP

-1142 PDMNGKMDVYYKEFK
+1142 PDMNGKMDVYYREFK

-1178 QNALGDGSYRSAK
+1178 QNALGDGSYRSAT

-1216 YSTLRDNG
+1216 YSTLRENG
-1224 YSVQKAAYA
+1224 VSVQKAAYA
-1233 SRNIT
+1233 ARNIT

-1252 SIYLFANANIQGTA
+1252 AIYLFANANIQGTA

-1321 FIIMKPDSKGQYFKI
+1321 FIIMKPNSQGQYFKI

-1470 LGQVYD
+1470 LGQVFD

-1591 LKSVLEKSDNPAI
+1591 LKSVLEKGDNPAI

>member
-1 VGLFDDILG
+1 MGIFDDIL
-10 ENKRPDETPRPQG
+10 EEKKRPEETPRPQG
-23 LFDDIVGAEE
+23 LFDDIVGAQET
-33 QPQAKTPQEAT
+33 PQAPTPQEAT
-44 PVAPQKAVG
+44 PVSAPKAVG
-53 IFDDIVGSDEVGGQ
+53 LFDDIVGSEGGGQ

-74 AEAPSN
+74 AEAPSDD
-80 NSSFAGALGRGAARS
+80 SSFVGALGRGAARS

-113 GAVMTGPAA
+113 GAAMTGPAA

-152 LSPETKSAI
+152 LSPETKKAI
-161 DDQFRKDAKQQ
+161 DDQFKKDAEQQ
-172 PVASFVGQV
+172 PVASFFGQV

-192 SNLAKAGTFAKQIIS
+192 SNLSKAGAFAKQILS
-207 GEITKD
+207 GEITKE

-265 NTEPTKLGKMATA
+265 NTEPTRLGRMATA
-278 PSERLVEAIQTRG
+278 PSERVAEAIQARR
-291 NVGDVAP
+291 NVGTEVP
-298 QAEGIQPEA
+298 QAEGIQPEV
-307 QENVPAQPQESET
+307 Q
-320 PETIRYASI
+320 PETQA
-329 LTPKGTVYSGRWH
+329 PKVEIT
-342 PAAFEEY
+342 
-349 AKDLGKTLQEA
+349 QE
-360 VAEKLFEGVESGFV
+360 
-374 TSNGRFVSREEAAV
+374 
-388 IAEKANQY
+388 Q
-396 KKEEE
+396 
-401 GGYVAPSATPRSPTL
+401 PT
-416 YAERISMTPDRDYSL
+416 TPDR
-431 TREAEPA
+431 
-438 SSTARANLVMS
+438 SSLVMS

-460 QTEGELQMKIDEE
+460 QIEAELQGMRDSELQ
-473 TRKFNQDEP
+473 KFNSDEP

-487 YEERLAEVR
+487 YDERLAEVKAER
-496 ALKDRL
+496 ERL
-502 LKSEERPT
+502 LRAEERPT
-510 KAFDEEMIQP
+510 KSFDEEMIEP
-520 SENGYDIVDFIQEQG
+520 SESGYDIIDFIQEQG

-540 GRAIRDKN
+540 GKAIRNKN
-548 IDLYGKKGGP
+548 IELYGKKSG
-558 SVKRLVDAKPPAEY
+558 SAVKRLVETTAPAEY
-572 DGMPIL
+572 DGMPTL

-611 SLWGAIESAIKS
+611 GLWGAIDKAITS
-623 RKRSLETDKEIK
+623 RKKASDIDKTIK
-635 ANDSQRQAFSS
+635 ANDSKRLAFSS
-646 AILKPK
+646 EILKPK
-652 EGQTSYKTSDLQIGD
+652 DGQTSYKTSDLQIGD
-667 TITSGKD
+667 TITSGKN
-674 IFKVSEIDPETY
+674 IFKITDINPETY
-686 SRTLDGPQGFG
+686 SRTLEGPEGFG
-697 TRTIKEDSIIFA
+697 VRTIKEDSIIFA

-727 ARVSATKPQM
+727 AKVSATEPQM

-743 ALYRQEGTGK
+743 ALYRQEGTAK
-753 TNARPS
+753 TDTRPS

-764 QGVKNALSERL
+764 QGVKDSLSKRL
-775 NDFRRTFQD
+775 TDFRRFFQD
-784 KFVDVENLQNKVSAK
+784 KFVDIENLQKKVSGK
-799 NGSPIAE
+799 IGRQIEE
-806 NENIK
+806 NADIK

-820 VGERVSDFEDTKVSP
+820 VGERVSNFEDTMATP

-841 KSGVDRKDFELYAQA
+841 ASGLDRKNFELYAQA

-881 NAEISTLIDGNN
+881 NADIAELIEGNN
-893 PTIPKADQRKME
+893 PRISKADQKKME
-905 PIRQKLIAIN
+905 PIRQKLVSLN
-915 KQTLRNLW
+915 KGTLRNLW

-938 RFTDYVPLVGKA
+938 RFTDYVPLMGKA
-950 GGTDVETEGTLGT
+950 GGTDVETDGTVGT
-963 GAGYDVRGND
+963 GAGYDVRGSD
-973 IKIAEGRTT
+973 IKMAKGKTT
-982 IAPDPLAYSLQ
+982 IATDPLAYSLQ

-1002 EKNRVMQTAAQ
+1002 EKNRVMQTVAQ
-1013 FAIKNRDNGII
+1013 FATKYRDNGII
-1024 QVLEKGE
+1024 QVLAKGE
-1031 IGNANDKDT
+1031 IGNANDKDI
-1040 IAYKENGETKYL
+1040 IAYKENGETRYL

-1067 SVTTGPIIQFLSTM
+1067 SVTTGKIIQYLSNM
-1081 NRWFAYVNTQASPEF
+1081 NRWLAYVNTQASPEF
-1096 VIANFARDLQ
+1096 VVANFARDLQ
-1106 TALINISGES
+1106 TALVNISGENA
-1116 SKGLATGLIKSVP
+1116 KGLASGLIKSVP
-1129 DAMRA
+1129 DAMKA

-1142 PDMNGKMDVYYKEFK
+1142 PDMNGKMDVYYREFK

-1163 TFFGLKDVAATQKDI
+1163 TFFGLKDIAATQKDI
-1178 QNALGDGSYRSAK
+1178 QSALGDGAYRNAT

-1196 AMDKL
+1196 GLDKL

-1216 YSTLRDNG
+1216 YSTLRENG

-1233 SRNIT
+1233 ARNIT

-1252 SIYLFANANIQGTA
+1252 AIYLFANANIQGTA

-1286 VAGYFRSMVNRIVG
+1286 VAGYFRSMVNRIIG
-1300 GEDESGEAYYDK
+1300 GQDETGESYYDK
-1312 IPQYVKETN
+1312 IPQYIKETN
-1321 FIIMKPDSKGQYFKI
+1321 FIIMKPESEGQYFKI

-1356 PKEAFGAG
+1356 PKEAFGGG
-1364 ASKSRALAKLAGAML
+1364 ASKSQALAKLAGAML

-1391 LQTISPTI
+1391 LQTISPTLLS
-1399 ITPITDYALNM
+1399 PVTDYALNM

-1438 VGGIAKS
+1438 VGDIPKAIARKL
-1445 VSQKIN
+1445 N
-1451 ELTGGNEVRAGAID
+1451 EISGGNEVRAGD
-1465 ISPET
+1465 FDVSPET

-1476 FFTGSAGKFV
+1476 FFTGSAGKFA
-1486 ERLATLPRTALKAS
+1486 ERLVTLPRSAFKAS
-1500 QGEMNWADVVGEI
+1500 QGEMDWADVIGDV

-1529 IRYQDLRKEILT
+1529 VRYQDLRKEILT
-1541 VSDEFKL
+1541 VADEVKL
-1548 AQTTKDTKRLSE
+1548 AQTTRDMKRLSE
-1560 IRSSASSELKMV
+1560 IRSSASSELRMV
-1572 EMVKHTEQSLKELR
+1572 EMVKSTEQSLKELR
-1586 TERTR
+1586 TEKTR
-1591 LKSVLEKSDNPAI
+1591 LKAILEKSDNPAI

-1613 TQKALMMRALKRYNT
+1613 TQKALMMRVLKRYNT
-1628 LLDDKV
+1628 LIDDKV

>member
-1 VGLFDDILG
+1 
-10 ENKRPDETPRPQG
+10 
-23 LFDDIVGAEE
+23 
-33 QPQAKTPQEAT
+33 
-44 PVAPQKAVG
+44 
-53 IFDDIVGSDEVGGQ
+53 
-67 IRPMTEY
+67 M
-74 AEAPSN
+74 
-80 NSSFAGALGRGAARS
+80 
-95 AIPTGAGIVGG
+95 
-106 ALTGAAI
+106 
-113 GAVMTGPAA
+113 
-122 PVGAAIGGLAGG
+122 
-134 VLASM
+134 
-139 GAEALQEYGMDKM
+139 
-152 LSPETKSAI
+152 
-161 DDQFRKDAKQQ
+161 
-172 PVASFVGQV
+172 
-181 APSVAFFRPSP
+181 
-192 SNLAKAGTFAKQIIS
+192 
-207 GEITKD
+207 
-213 AMENPAVR
+213 
-221 EQASNLLNVA
+221 
-231 FNTGTQGGMEAFNQ
+231 
-245 FQQGDFNPLRLGA
+245 
-258 SLVVGAL
+258 
-265 NTEPTKLGKMATA
+265 
-278 PSERLVEAIQTRG
+278 
-291 NVGDVAP
+291 
-298 QAEGIQPEA
+298 
-307 QENVPAQPQESET
+307 
-320 PETIRYASI
+320 
-329 LTPKGTVYSGRWH
+329 
-342 PAAFEEY
+342 
-349 AKDLGKTLQEA
+349 
-360 VAEKLFEGVESGFV
+360 
-374 TSNGRFVSREEAAV
+374 
-388 IAEKANQY
+388 
-396 KKEEE
+396 
-401 GGYVAPSATPRSPTL
+401 
-416 YAERISMTPDRDYSL
+416 
-431 TREAEPA
+431 
-438 SSTARANLVMS
+438 
-449 PFKKGRLTRLD
+449 
-460 QTEGELQMKIDEE
+460 
-473 TRKFNQDEP
+473 
-482 SNPAY
+482 
-487 YEERLAEVR
+487 
-496 ALKDRL
+496 
-502 LKSEERPT
+502 
-510 KAFDEEMIQP
+510 
-520 SENGYDIVDFIQEQG
+520 
-535 GMLSK
+535 
-540 GRAIRDKN
+540 
-548 IDLYGKKGGP
+548 
-558 SVKRLVDAKPPAEY
+558 
-572 DGMPIL
+572 
-578 NGPYKKLLSGTT
+578 
-590 PVDEIA
+590 
-596 QSAFDQLGIGDGTSG
+596 
-611 SLWGAIESAIKS
+611 
-623 RKRSLETDKEIK
+623 
-635 ANDSQRQAFSS
+635 
-646 AILKPK
+646 
-652 EGQTSYKTSDLQIGD
+652 
-667 TITSGKD
+667 
-674 IFKVSEIDPETY
+674 
-686 SRTLDGPQGFG
+686 
-697 TRTIKEDSIIFA
+697 
-709 DSAENVN
+709 
-716 GDFLR
+716 
-721 GVKVRN
+721 
-727 ARVSATKPQM
+727 
-737 TLDQKI
+737 
-743 ALYRQEGTGK
+743 
-753 TNARPS
+753 
-759 LGERV
+759 
-764 QGVKNALSERL
+764 
-775 NDFRRTFQD
+775 
-784 KFVDVENLQNKVSAK
+784 DVENLQKGVSARSGK
-799 NGSPIAE
+799 PISE
-806 NENIK
+806 NADIK

-820 VGERVSDFEDTKVSP
+820 VGERIGDFEDTKASP

-841 KSGVDRKDFELYAQA
+841 KSGVDRKDFELYALA

-866 AQRDVNKPDGGSGLT
+866 AQRDVNKPDGGSGLS
-881 NAEISTLIDGNN
+881 NAEISAIIEGNN
-893 PTIPKADQRKME
+893 PRIPKADQKKME

-915 KQTLRNLW
+915 KETLRNLW

-938 RFTDYVPLVGKA
+938 RFTDYVPLIGKA

-993 LHRDSIIRS
+993 LHRDSIIRA
-1002 EKNRVMQTAAQ
+1002 EKNRVIQTAAQ
-1013 FAIKNRDNGII
+1013 FATKYMDNGVIEI
-1024 QVLEKGE
+1024 LQKGE
-1031 IGNANDKDT
+1031 IGNVNDKDI
-1040 IAYKENGETKYL
+1040 IAYKDNGETKYL
-1052 RINDPKLADVMKNRA
+1052 RISDPKLADVMKNRA

-1106 TALINISGES
+1106 TALVNISGES
-1116 SKGLATGLIKSVP
+1116 SRGLAAGLIKSVP

-1142 PDMNGKMDVYYKEFK
+1142 PDMNGRMDVYYKEFK

-1178 QNALGDGSYRSAK
+1178 QSALGDGGYRNVT
-1191 KVFRV
+1191 KVFKV

-1216 YSTLRDNG
+1216 YSTLRENG

-1300 GEDESGEAYYDK
+1300 GEDESGESYYDK

-1321 FIIMKPDSKGQYFKI
+1321 FIIMKPNSQGQYFKI

-1364 ASKSRALAKLAGAML
+1364 ASKSQALVKLTGAIL

-1476 FFTGSAGKFV
+1476 FFTGSAGKFA
-1486 ERLATLPRTALKAS
+1486 ERIANLPRTALKAG
-1500 QGEMNWADVVGEI
+1500 QGEMDWADVVGEI

-1541 VSDEFKL
+1541 VADEVKL
-1548 AQTTKDTKRLSE
+1548 AQTTRDTKKLSE

>member
-1 VGLFDDILG
+1 MGIFDDIL
-10 ENKRPDETPRPQG
+10 EEKKRPEETPRPQG

-33 QPQAKTPQEAT
+33 TPQAPTPQEAT
-44 PVAPQKAVG
+44 PVSAPKAVG
-53 IFDDIVGSDEVGGQ
+53 LFDDIIGSEGGGQ

-74 AEAPSN
+74 AEAPSDD
-80 NSSFAGALGRGAARS
+80 SSFAGALGRGAARS

-113 GAVMTGPAA
+113 GAAMTGPAA

-152 LSPETKSAI
+152 LSPETKKAI
-161 DDQFRKDAKQQ
+161 DDQFKKDAEQQ

-192 SNLAKAGTFAKQIIS
+192 SNLSKAGNFAKQILS
-207 GEITKD
+207 GEITKE

-265 NTEPTKLGKMATA
+265 NTEPTRLGRMATA
-278 PSERLVEAIQTRG
+278 PSERVAEAIQARR
-291 NVGDVAP
+291 NVGTEAP
-298 QAEGIQPEA
+298 PAEVIQPE
-307 QENVPAQPQESET
+307 VRPQPDVET
-320 PETIRYASI
+320 NPTQP
-329 LTPKGTVYSGRWH
+329 TQ
-342 PAAFEEY
+342 
-349 AKDLGKTLQEA
+349 DQ
-360 VAEKLFEGVESGFV
+360 
-374 TSNGRFVSREEAAV
+374 
-388 IAEKANQY
+388 
-396 KKEEE
+396 
-401 GGYVAPSATPRSPTL
+401 ATALDRS
-416 YAERISMTPDRDYSL
+416 S
-431 TREAEPA
+431 
-438 SSTARANLVMS
+438 LVMS

-460 QTEGELQMKIDEE
+460 QSEMELQMRFDEE
-473 TRKFNQDEP
+473 TRKFDQDEP
-482 SNPAY
+482 SNPSY
-487 YEERLAEVR
+487 YKERLAEVR
-496 ALKDRL
+496 ALKERL

-510 KAFDEEMIQP
+510 KSFDEEMIEP
-520 SENGYDIVDFIQEQG
+520 SENGYDIIDFIEEQG

-548 IDLYGKKGGP
+548 IELYGKKSGS
-558 SVKRLVDAKPPAEY
+558 SVKRLVETTAPAEY
-572 DGMPIL
+572 DGMPTL

-611 SLWGAIESAIKS
+611 GLWGAIDKAITS
-623 RKRSLETDKEIK
+623 RKKASDIDKTIK
-635 ANDSQRQAFSS
+635 ANDSKRLAFSS
-646 AILKPK
+646 EILKPK
-652 EGQTSYKTSDLQIGD
+652 DGQTSYKTSDLQIGD
-667 TITSGKD
+667 TITSGKN
-674 IFKVSEIDPETY
+674 IFKVTDINPETY
-686 SRTLDGPQGFG
+686 SRTLEGPEGFG
-697 TRTIKEDSIIFA
+697 VRTIKEDSIIFA

-727 ARVSATKPQM
+727 AKVSATEPQIP
-737 TLDQKI
+737 LEKKI
-743 ALYRQEGTGK
+743 AQFKGTDKG
-753 TNARPS
+753 TEAT
-759 LGERV
+759 GERPTLGQRL
-764 QGVKNALSERL
+764 QGVKNVLSERL
-775 NDFRRTFQD
+775 TDFRRMFQD
-784 KFVDVENLQNKVSAK
+784 KFVDVENLQKGVSARSGK
-799 NGSPIAE
+799 PIAE
-806 NENIK
+806 NADLK

-820 VGERVSDFEDTKVSP
+820 VGERIGNFEDTKLTP

-841 KSGVDRKDFELYAQA
+841 QSGVDRKDFELYALA

-881 NAEISTLIDGNN
+881 NAEIGTLIDGNN
-893 PTIPKADQRKME
+893 PRISKADQKKME
-905 PIRQKLIAIN
+905 PIRQKLIALN
-915 KQTLRNLW
+915 KETLRNLW

-938 RFTDYVPLVGKA
+938 RFTDYVPLIGKA
-950 GGTDVETEGTLGT
+950 GGTDVETDGTIGT

-973 IKIAEGRTT
+973 IKIAEGRRT
-982 IAPDPLAYSLQ
+982 IAPDPLAYSIQ
-993 LHRDSIIRS
+993 LHRDSIIRA
-1002 EKNRVMQTAAQ
+1002 EKNRVIQTAAQ
-1013 FAIKNRDNGII
+1013 FATKYKDNGVIE
-1024 QVLEKGE
+1024 VLQKGE
-1031 IGNANDKDT
+1031 IGNANDKDI
-1040 IAYKENGETKYL
+1040 IAYKDNGETKYL
-1052 RINDPKLADVMKNRA
+1052 RIKDPRLADVMKNRA
-1067 SVTTGPIIQFLSTM
+1067 SVTTGPIIQFLSGM

-1096 VIANFARDLQ
+1096 VVANFARDLQ
-1106 TALINISGES
+1106 TALVNISAEN
-1116 SKGLATGLIKSVP
+1116 SKGLASGLIKSVP
-1129 DAMRA
+1129 DAIRA

-1142 PDMNGKMDVYYKEFK
+1142 PDMNGKMDVYYREFK

-1178 QNALGDGSYRSAK
+1178 RGALGDGSYRSAT
-1191 KVFRV
+1191 KVFKV
-1196 AMDKL
+1196 ALDKL

-1216 YSTLRDNG
+1216 YSTLRENG
-1224 YSVQKAAYA
+1224 FSVQKAAYA
-1233 SRNIT
+1233 ARNIT

-1271 VATSPKVR
+1271 VASSPKVR

-1286 VAGYFRSMVNRIVG
+1286 VAGYFRSMVNRIIG
-1300 GEDESGEAYYDK
+1300 GQDETGESYYDK
-1312 IPQYVKETN
+1312 IPQYIKETN
-1321 FIIMKPDSKGQYFKI
+1321 FIIMKPESEGQYFKI

-1356 PKEAFGAG
+1356 PKEAFGGG
-1364 ASKSRALAKLAGAML
+1364 ASKSQALAKLAGAML

-1391 LQTISPTI
+1391 LQTISPTLLS
-1399 ITPITDYALNM
+1399 PVTDYALNM

-1476 FFTGSAGKFV
+1476 FFTGSAGKFA
-1486 ERLATLPRTALKAS
+1486 ERLVTLPRSALKAS
-1500 QGEMNWADVVGEI
+1500 QGEMDWADVIGDV

-1541 VSDEFKL
+1541 VSDEVKL
-1548 AQTTKDTKRLSE
+1548 AQTTRDTKRLSE

-1572 EMVKHTEQSLKELR
+1572 EMVKSTEQSLKELR

-1591 LKSVLEKSDNPAI
+1591 LKAVLEKSDNPAI

-1613 TQKALMMRALKRYNT
+1613 TQKALMMRVLKRYNT
-1628 LLDDKV
+1628 LIDDEV

>member
-1 VGLFDDILG
+1 MGIFDDIL
-10 ENKRPDETPRPQG
+10 EEKKRPEETPRPQG

-33 QPQAKTPQEAT
+33 KPQVETPQAEA

-53 IFDDIVGSDEVGGQ
+53 LFDDIIGSEGGGQ

-74 AEAPSN
+74 AEAPSDD
-80 NSSFAGALGRGAARS
+80 SSFAGALGRGAARS

-113 GAVMTGPAA
+113 GAAMTGPAA

-152 LSPETKSAI
+152 LSPETKKAI
-161 DDQFRKDAKQQ
+161 DDQFKKDAEQQ

-192 SNLAKAGTFAKQIIS
+192 SNLFKAGAFAKQIIS
-207 GEITKD
+207 GEITKE

-265 NTEPTKLGKMATA
+265 NTEPTRLGRMATA
-278 PSERLVEAIQTRG
+278 PSERVAEAIQARR
-291 NVGDVAP
+291 NVGEATP
-298 QAEGIQPEA
+298 QAENVQPE
-307 QENVPAQPQESET
+307 VRPQPDVET
-320 PETIRYASI
+320 NPTQP
-329 LTPKGTVYSGRWH
+329 TQ
-342 PAAFEEY
+342 
-349 AKDLGKTLQEA
+349 DQ
-360 VAEKLFEGVESGFV
+360 
-374 TSNGRFVSREEAAV
+374 
-388 IAEKANQY
+388 
-396 KKEEE
+396 
-401 GGYVAPSATPRSPTL
+401 ATALDRS
-416 YAERISMTPDRDYSL
+416 S
-431 TREAEPA
+431 
-438 SSTARANLVMS
+438 LVMS

-460 QTEGELQMKIDEE
+460 QSEMELQMRFEEE

-482 SNPAY
+482 SNPSY

-496 ALKDRL
+496 ALKERL

-510 KAFDEEMIQP
+510 KSFDEEMIEP
-520 SENGYDIVDFIQEQG
+520 SENGYDIIDFIQEQG

-540 GRAIRDKN
+540 GKAIRDKN
-548 IDLYGKKGGP
+548 IELYGKKSG
-558 SVKRLVDAKPPAEY
+558 SAVKRLVETKAPAEY
-572 DGMPIL
+572 DGMPTL

-596 QSAFDQLGIGDGTSG
+596 QSAYDQLGIGDGTSG
-611 SLWGAIESAIKS
+611 GLWGAIDSAIKS
-623 RKRSLETDKEIK
+623 RKRSSDIDKTIK
-635 ANDSQRQAFSS
+635 TNDSQRLAFSN

-652 EGQTSYKTSDLQIGD
+652 EGQTSYKTSDLQVGD

-674 IFKVSEIDPETY
+674 IFKVTDINPENY
-686 SRTLDGPQGFG
+686 SRTLEGPEGFG
-697 TRTIKEDSIIFA
+697 VRTIKEDSIIFA

-727 ARVSATKPQM
+727 ARVSATDPQIP
-737 TLDQKI
+737 LERKI
-743 ALYRQEGTGK
+743 AIFKGTDRGAEN
-753 TNARPS
+753 T
-759 LGERV
+759 GERPTFGQRL
-764 QGVKNALSERL
+764 QGVKNVLSERL
-775 NDFRRTFQD
+775 TDFRRMFQD
-784 KFVDVENLQNKVSAK
+784 KFVDVENLQNKVSARS
-799 NGSPIAE
+799 GSPITE
-806 NENIK
+806 NANIK

-820 VGERVSDFEDTKVSP
+820 VGERIGNFEDTRANP
-835 LLDELR
+835 LLEELR
-841 KSGVDRKDFELYAQA
+841 SSGVDRKDFELYALA

-881 NAEISTLIDGNN
+881 NAEIGTLIEGNN
-893 PTIPKADQRKME
+893 PKISRADQRKME
-905 PIRQKLIAIN
+905 PIRQKLISLN
-915 KQTLRNLW
+915 KETLRNLW

-938 RFTDYVPLVGKA
+938 RFTDYVPLIGKA
-950 GGTDVETEGTLGT
+950 GGTDIETDGTIGT

-973 IKIAEGRTT
+973 IKIAEGRRT

-993 LHRDSIIRS
+993 LHRDSIIRA

-1013 FAIKNRDNGII
+1013 FATKYRDNGVIE
-1024 QVLEKGE
+1024 VLQKGE
-1031 IGNANDKDT
+1031 IGNTNDKDI

-1052 RINDPKLADVMKNRA
+1052 RIKDPRLADVMKNRA
-1067 SVTTGPIIQFLSTM
+1067 SVTTGPIIQFLSGM

-1096 VIANFARDLQ
+1096 VVANFARDLQ
-1106 TALINISGES
+1106 TALVNISAEN
-1116 SKGLATGLIKSVP
+1116 SKGLASGLIKSVP

-1163 TFFGLKDVAATQKDI
+1163 TFFGLKDIAATQKDI
-1178 QNALGDGSYRSAK
+1178 QGALGSGTYRSAT
-1191 KVFRV
+1191 KVFKV
-1196 AMDKL
+1196 ALDKL

-1216 YSTLRDNG
+1216 YSTLRENG

-1233 SRNIT
+1233 ARNIT

-1286 VAGYFRSMVNRIVG
+1286 VAGYFRSMVNRIIG
-1300 GEDESGEAYYDK
+1300 GQDETGESYYDK
-1312 IPQYVKETN
+1312 IPQYIKETN
-1321 FIIMKPDSKGQYFKI
+1321 FIIMKPDSEGQYFKI

-1356 PKEAFGAG
+1356 PKEAFGGG
-1364 ASKSRALAKLAGAML
+1364 ASKSQALAKLAGAML

-1399 ITPITDYALNM
+1399 LSPITDYALNM

-1438 VGGIAKS
+1438 VGPIPKAIA
-1445 VSQKIN
+1445 QKLN
-1451 ELTGGNEVRAGAID
+1451 ELTGGNEVRSGSVD

-1470 LGQVYD
+1470 IGQVYD
-1476 FFTGSAGKFV
+1476 FFTGSAGKFA
-1486 ERLATLPRTALKAS
+1486 ERLVTLPRSALKAG
-1500 QGEMNWADVVGEI
+1500 QGEMDWADVVGDI

-1541 VSDEFKL
+1541 VSDEVKL
-1548 AQTTKDTKRLSE
+1548 AQTTRDTKRLSE
-1560 IRSSASSELKMV
+1560 IRSTASSELKMV
-1572 EMVKHTEQSLKELR
+1572 EMVKATEQSLKELR

-1591 LKSVLEKSDNPAI
+1591 LKAVLEKSDNPAI

-1613 TQKALMMRALKRYNT
+1613 TQKALMMRVLKRYNT
-1628 LLDDKV
+1628 LIDDKV

>member
-1 VGLFDDILG
+1 MGYFDDILE
-10 ENKRPDETPRPQG
+10 ENKRPEETPRPQG

-44 PVAPQKAVG
+44 PLAPQKAVG
-53 IFDDIVGSDEVGGQ
+53 IFDDIVGSDEVSGSGVLL
-67 IRPMTEY
+67 PMDESQT
-74 AEAPSN
+74 ASSN

-95 AIPTGAGIVGG
+95 AIPTGAGIMGG

-152 LSPETKSAI
+152 LSTETKQAI
-161 DDQFRKDAKQQ
+161 DDQFKKDAEQQ

-207 GEITKD
+207 GEITKE

-265 NTEPTKLGKMATA
+265 NTEPTRLGKMATA
-278 PSERLVEAIQTRG
+278 PSERLAEAIQTRRS
-291 NVGDVAP
+291 VGSEVP
-298 QAEGIQPEA
+298 QAEGIQPE
-307 QENVPAQPQESET
+307 VQPEVQA
-320 PETIRYASI
+320 P
-329 LTPKGTVYSGRWH
+329 V
-342 PAAFEEY
+342 
-349 AKDLGKTLQEA
+349 
-360 VAEKLFEGVESGFV
+360 VEV
-374 TSNGRFVSREEAAV
+374 TQDQSTSLD
-388 IAEKANQY
+388 
-396 KKEEE
+396 
-401 GGYVAPSATPRSPTL
+401 RS
-416 YAERISMTPDRDYSL
+416 
-431 TREAEPA
+431 
-438 SSTARANLVMS
+438 NLVMS

-460 QTEGELQMKIDEE
+460 QTESELQVRIDEE
-473 TRKFNQDEP
+473 TQKFNQDEP

-496 ALKDRL
+496 ALKDKL

-510 KAFDEEMIQP
+510 KSFDEEMIEP

-558 SVKRLVDAKPPAEY
+558 SVKRLVDTKPPAEY

-596 QSAFDQLGIGDGTSG
+596 QSAYDQLGIGDGTSG
-611 SLWGAIESAIKS
+611 GLWGAIEQAIKS
-623 RKRSLETDKEIK
+623 RKRSLKTDKEIK

-646 AILKPK
+646 AILNPK

-667 TITSGKD
+667 TITSGKS

-686 SRTLDGPQGFG
+686 SRTLDGPEGFG

-727 ARVSATKPQM
+727 ARVSATDPAIPLEK
-737 TLDQKI
+737 KI
-743 ALYRQEGTGK
+743 AIFKGTDKGAE
-753 TNARPS
+753 TT
-759 LGERV
+759 GERPTFGQRL
-764 QGVKNALSERL
+764 QGVKNVLSERL
-775 NDFRRTFQD
+775 TDFRRTFQD
-784 KFVDVENLQNKVSAK
+784 KFVDVENLQKGVSARSGK
-799 NGSPIAE
+799 PISE
-806 NENIK
+806 NADIK

-820 VGERVSDFEDTKVSP
+820 VGERIGDFEDTKASP

-841 KSGVDRKDFELYAQA
+841 KSGVDRKDFELYALA

-866 AQRDVNKPDGGSGLT
+866 AQRDVNKPDGGSGLS
-881 NAEISTLIDGNN
+881 NAEISTIIEGNN
-893 PTIPKADQRKME
+893 PRISKADQKKME

-915 KQTLRNLW
+915 KETLRNLW

-938 RFTDYVPLVGKA
+938 RFTDYVPLIGKA

-993 LHRDSIIRS
+993 LHRDSIIRA
-1002 EKNRVMQTAAQ
+1002 EKNRVIQTAAQ
-1013 FAIKNRDNGII
+1013 FATKYMDNGVIEI
-1024 QVLEKGE
+1024 LQKGE
-1031 IGNANDKDT
+1031 IGNVNDKDI
-1040 IAYKENGETKYL
+1040 IAYKDNGETKYL
-1052 RINDPKLADVMKNRA
+1052 RINDPRLADVMKNRA
-1067 SVTTGPIIQFLSTM
+1067 SVTTGPIIQFLSGM

-1106 TALINISGES
+1106 TALINISAENA
-1116 SKGLATGLIKSVP
+1116 KGLVSGLIKSVP

-1178 QNALGDGSYRSAK
+1178 QNALGDGSYRSAT

-1224 YSVQKAAYA
+1224 YSVQKSAYA
-1233 SRNIT
+1233 ARNIT
-1238 VNFTRKGTAGPLLN
+1238 VNFTKKGTAGPLLN

-1286 VAGYFRSMVNRIVG
+1286 VAGYFRSMMNRIVG

-1321 FIIMKPDSKGQYFKI
+1321 FIIMKPNSQGRYFKF

-1356 PKEAFGAG
+1356 PKEAFGGG
-1364 ASKSRALAKLAGAML
+1364 ASKSQALAKLAGAML

-1399 ITPITDYALNM
+1399 LTPFTEYALNM

-1470 LGQVYD
+1470 LGQVFD

-1486 ERLATLPRTALKAS
+1486 ERIASLPRTALKAG
-1500 QGEMNWADVVGEI
+1500 QGEMDWADVVGDI

-1541 VSDEFKL
+1541 VADEVKL
-1548 AQTTKDTKRLSE
+1548 AQTTRDTKRLSE

>member
-1 VGLFDDILG
+1 MGIFDDIL
-10 ENKRPDETPRPQG
+10 EEKERPEETPRPQG

-33 QPQAKTPQEAT
+33 KPQAETPQEAT
-44 PVAPQKAVG
+44 PVSAPKAVG
-53 IFDDIVGSDEVGGQ
+53 LFDDIIGSEGGGQ

-74 AEAPSN
+74 AEAPSDD
-80 NSSFAGALGRGAARS
+80 SSFAGALGRGAARS

-113 GAVMTGPAA
+113 GAAMTGPAA

-152 LSPETKSAI
+152 LSPETKKAI
-161 DDQFRKDAKQQ
+161 DDQFKKDAEQQ

-192 SNLAKAGTFAKQIIS
+192 SNLSKARAFAKQIIS

-231 FNTGTQGGMEAFNQ
+231 FNTGTQGGMEAYNQ

-265 NTEPTKLGKMATA
+265 NTEPTRLGRMATA
-278 PSERLVEAIQTRG
+278 PSGRVAEAIQARR
-291 NVGDVAP
+291 NVGEATPQTENVQPEVRVQENAESSPDLVSIDQP
-298 QAEGIQPEA
+298 QAQDAPKIPIQDS
-307 QENVPAQPQESET
+307 QPTQDQT
-320 PETIRYASI
+320 
-329 LTPKGTVYSGRWH
+329 
-342 PAAFEEY
+342 
-349 AKDLGKTLQEA
+349 
-360 VAEKLFEGVESGFV
+360 
-374 TSNGRFVSREEAAV
+374 TSLD
-388 IAEKANQY
+388 
-396 KKEEE
+396 
-401 GGYVAPSATPRSPTL
+401 RS
-416 YAERISMTPDRDYSL
+416 S
-431 TREAEPA
+431 
-438 SSTARANLVMS
+438 LVMS
-449 PFKKGRLTRLD
+449 PFKRGRLTRLD
-460 QTEGELQMKIDEE
+460 QSEMELQMRFEEE

-496 ALKDRL
+496 ALKERL
-502 LKSEERPT
+502 LKEEQRPSES
-510 KAFDEEMIQP
+510 FSEEMIEP
-520 SENGYDIVDFIQEQG
+520 SENGYDIIDFIEEQG

-540 GRAIRDKN
+540 GKAIRNKN
-548 IDLYGKKGGP
+548 IDLYGKKSG
-558 SVKRLVDAKPPAEY
+558 SSIKRLEETKAPAEY
-572 DGMPIL
+572 DGMPTL

-596 QSAFDQLGIGDGTSG
+596 QSAYDQLGIGDGTSG
-611 SLWGAIESAIKS
+611 GLWGLVDQAIKS
-623 RKRSLETDKEIK
+623 RKRSSDIDKKIK
-635 ANDSQRQAFSS
+635 ANDSQRQAFSN
-646 AILKPK
+646 AILKPN
-652 EGQTSYKTSDLQIGD
+652 EGRTSYKTSDLQVGD

-674 IFKVSEIDPETY
+674 IFKVTDINPENY
-686 SRTLDGPQGFG
+686 SRTLEGPEGFG
-697 TRTIKEDSIIFA
+697 VRTIKEDSIIFA

-727 ARVSATKPQM
+727 ARVSATDPQIP
-737 TLDQKI
+737 LERKI
-743 ALYRQEGTGK
+743 AIFKGTDKGAEN
-753 TNARPS
+753 T
-759 LGERV
+759 GERPIFGQRL
-764 QGVKNALSERL
+764 QGVKNVLSERL
-775 NDFRRTFQD
+775 TDFRRMFQD
-784 KFVDVENLQNKVSAK
+784 KFVDVENLQNKVSTRS
-799 NGSPIAE
+799 GSPITE
-806 NENIK
+806 NANIK

-820 VGERVSDFEDTKVSP
+820 VGERIGNFEDTRANP
-835 LLDELR
+835 LLEELR
-841 KSGVDRKDFELYAQA
+841 NSGVDRKDFELYALA

-881 NAEISTLIDGNN
+881 NAEIGTLIDGNN
-893 PTIPKADQRKME
+893 PRISKADQKKME
-905 PIRQKLIAIN
+905 PIRQKLIALN
-915 KQTLRNLW
+915 KETLRNLW

-938 RFTDYVPLVGKA
+938 RFTDYVPLIGKA
-950 GGTDVETEGTLGT
+950 GGTDIETDGTIGT

-973 IKIAEGRTT
+973 IKIAEGRKT
-982 IAPDPLAYSLQ
+982 IAPNPLAYSLQ
-993 LHRDSIIRS
+993 LHRDSIIRA

-1013 FAIKNRDNGII
+1013 FATKYRDNGVIE
-1024 QVLEKGE
+1024 VLQKGE
-1031 IGNANDKDT
+1031 IGNTNDKDI

-1052 RINDPKLADVMKNRA
+1052 RIKDPRLADVMKNRA
-1067 SVTTGPIIQFLSTM
+1067 SVTTGPIIQFLSGM

-1096 VIANFARDLQ
+1096 VVANFARDLQ
-1106 TALINISGES
+1106 TALVNISGENA
-1116 SKGLATGLIKSVP
+1116 KGLASGLIKSVP

-1142 PDMNGKMDVYYKEFK
+1142 PDMNGKMDVYYREFK

-1163 TFFGLKDVAATQKDI
+1163 TFFGLKDIAATQKDI
-1178 QNALGDGSYRSAK
+1178 QGALGNGTYRSAT
-1191 KVFRV
+1191 KVFKV
-1196 AMDKL
+1196 ALDKL

-1216 YSTLRDNG
+1216 YSTLRENG

-1286 VAGYFRSMVNRIVG
+1286 VAGYFRSMVNRIIG
-1300 GEDESGEAYYDK
+1300 GQDETGESYYDK
-1312 IPQYVKETN
+1312 IPQYIKETN
-1321 FIIMKPDSKGQYFKI
+1321 FIVMKPESEGQYFKI

-1356 PKEAFGAG
+1356 PKEAFGGG
-1364 ASKSRALAKLAGAML
+1364 ASKSKALAKLAGAML

-1399 ITPITDYALNM
+1399 LSPITDYALNM

-1438 VGGIAKS
+1438 VGPIPKAIA
-1445 VSQKIN
+1445 QKLN
-1451 ELTGGNEVRAGAID
+1451 ELTGGNEVRSGSID

-1470 LGQVYD
+1470 IGQVYD
-1476 FFTGSAGKFV
+1476 FFTGSAGKFA
-1486 ERLATLPRTALKAS
+1486 ERLVTLPRSALKVG
-1500 QGEMNWADVVGEI
+1500 QGEMDWADVVGDI

-1529 IRYQDLRKEILT
+1529 VRYQDLRKEILT
-1541 VSDEFKL
+1541 VLDEVKL
-1548 AQTTKDTKRLSE
+1548 AQTTRDTKRLSE
-1560 IRSSASSELKMV
+1560 IRSTASSELKMV
-1572 EMVKHTEQSLKELR
+1572 EMVKATEQSLKELR

-1591 LKSVLEKSDNPAI
+1591 LKAVLEKSDNPAI

-1613 TQKALMMRALKRYNT
+1613 TQKALMMRVLKRYNT
-1628 LLDDKV
+1628 LIDDKV